1 MRGSIAEASWWAQQ
15 EVRTHIREVSLGAT
29 RKQGDLPGL
38 HGKHAGCTERG
49 TTRAGRGLLEAG
61 QAPFAALQAPR
72 HTSLRSWGQILNDT
86 ERDQKAQ
93 LPLLKNREQK
103 QDTAHALCKQHHLR
117 GGQTT

>member
-49 TTRAGRGLLEAG
+49 TTRAGRGLLEA
-61 QAPFAALQAPR
+61 QPPPPTFSLTQQDRVPALLTASSPNPGAF
-72 HTSLRSWGQILNDT
+72 TL
-86 ERDQKAQ
+86 KA
-93 LPLLKNREQK
+93 
-103 QDTAHALCKQHHLR
+103 
-117 GGQTT
+117 G